1 VSGEQAGGGETVLG
15 DGAPRA
21 QTREQD
27 PDALARRYREVSRRY
42 PARREPLLQRPLD
55 VALSTLGLLV
65 TAPVVLGAMLLTRLT
80 GGPALYHG
88 HRVGRGGV
96 LFTMYKI
103 RTLAPDAERRM
114 GAIRGVELTRLSAT
128 EATWLGSLLRAT
140 KIDELPQLWNVLR
153 GEMSLVGP
161 RPVRPAFLLTL
172 IDQVPAYW
180 QRLAVRP
187 GLTGLAQ
194 LRMTRE
200 TSWEEK
206 MAHDLE
212 WVADC
217 SISLYVRVL
226 TATCWLWLGRP
237 LRTGHRDLRLP

>member
-1 VSGEQAGGGETVLG
+1 VSEPPLAGAARAFADGRVRGGHE
-15 DGAPRA
+15 A
-21 QTREQD
+21 D
-27 PDALARRYREVSRRY
+27 PDILARRYREVSRRY
-42 PARREPLLQRPLD
+42 PSRREPLLQRPLD
-55 VALSTLGLLV
+55 LALSFVGLLL
-65 TAPVVLGAMLLTRLT
+65 TGPVVLGAMVLVRLT
-80 GGPALYHG
+80 GGSPLYRG

-103 RTLAPDAERRM
+103 RTLPPDAERRT
-114 GAIRGVELTRLSAT
+114 GAVRGVELTRLAST
-128 EATWLGSLLRAT
+128 EATRLGALLRTT

-161 RPVRPAFLLTL
+161 RPVRPAFFLEL

-217 SISLYVRVL
+217 SISLYLEVL
-226 TATCWLWLGRP
+226 VATCWLWLGRP
-237 LRTGHRDLRLP
+237 LRAGHRELRLP

>member
-1 VSGEQAGGGETVLG
+1 VSARAGTGAVFEAVAAARGEE
-15 DGAPRA
+15 
-21 QTREQD
+21 D
-27 PDALARRYREVSRRY
+27 PDVLVRRYMELSRDY
-42 PARREPLLQRPLD
+42 PSRPEPRLLRLLD
-55 VALSTLGLLV
+55 VVLAAAGLLV
-65 TAPVVLGAMLLTRLT
+65 TGPVVLGAIALVRLT
-80 GGPALYHG
+80 GRPALYRG
-88 HRVGRGGV
+88 HRVGHCGR

-103 RTLAPDAERRM
+103 RTLPPDAERRL
-114 GAIRGVELTRLSAT
+114 GAHRGVELTRLTST
-128 EATWLGSLLRAT
+128 EATRIGAVLRAT
-140 KIDELPQLWNVLR
+140 KIDELPQLWNVLT

-161 RPVRPAFLLTL
+161 RPVRPAFFLQL

-194 LRMTRE
+194 LRKTRE

-217 SISLYVRVL
+217 SLSMYLHVL
-226 TATCWLWLGRP
+226 AATCWLWLGRP
-237 LRTGHRDLRLP
+237 LHGGRGELRLP